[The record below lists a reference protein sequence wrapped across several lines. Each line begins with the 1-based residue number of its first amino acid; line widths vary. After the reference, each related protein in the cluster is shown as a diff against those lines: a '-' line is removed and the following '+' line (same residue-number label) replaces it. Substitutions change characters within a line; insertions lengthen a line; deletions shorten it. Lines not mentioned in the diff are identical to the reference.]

1 MNIEKILMWTAT
13 IFIVISIA
21 VMAVM
26 AVMADI
32 IVTQQAEIYSLQK
45 KCR

>member
-21 VMAVM
+21 VMA
-26 AVMADI
+26 DI

>member
-26 AVMADI
+26 ADI